1 MPTAP
6 KSRCRSK
13 PGMAEPPLKVV
24 IVDDE
29 PLAVE
34 RLTML
39 CAKLDRIAV
48 IGSAGDGQSAL
59 EMLDRCAPD
68 LLLLDIAMPRVDGVS
83 FARILEHRTP
93 RPSVI
98 FVTAYDHYAVDA
110 FDVSAVDYLLKPVA
124 AERLERAIARVRD
137 TRPSVTPPP
146 SELDQLWVPH
156 RSEMIRIPV
165 AGIDRVEAE
174 RDYMRLHV
182 GARSHLIHMT
192 IAELEQRLNP
202 AAFLRVH
209 RSAIVRTDRIARI
222 GKDNAGNWFA
232 ELVDGHRLRVGRT
245 YRARLKALVR
255 REAVNR

>member
-1 MPTAP
+1 
-6 KSRCRSK
+6 
-13 PGMAEPPLKVV
+13 MAEPPLKLL

-39 CAKLDRIAV
+39 CAGLDGIAV
-48 IGSAGDGQSAL
+48 IGSARDGEAAL
-59 EMLDRCAPD
+59 DMLDRCAPD
-68 LLLLDIAMPRVDGVS
+68 LLLLDIAMPRMDGVS
-83 FARILEHRTP
+83 LARMLERRAV
-93 RPSVI
+93 RPAVI

-110 FDVSAVDYLLKPVA
+110 FDVAAVDYLLKPVA

-137 TRPSVTPPP
+137 ARRGTARPPDEP
-146 SELDQLWVPH
+146 DQLWVPH

-182 GARSHLIHMT
+182 GARSYLIHMT
-192 IAELEQRLNP
+192 IAELEQRLDS

-209 RSAIVRTDRIARI
+209 RSAIVRIDRIDRV
-222 GKDNAGNWFA
+222 GKDDMGNWFA
-232 ELVDGHRLRVGRT
+232 ELADGHRLRVGRT

-255 REAVNR
+255 RDAVNG

>member
-1 MPTAP
+1 
-6 KSRCRSK
+6 
-13 PGMAEPPLKVV
+13 MAEPPLKLL

-39 CAKLDRIAV
+39 CFGLEGIAV
-48 IGSAGDGQSAL
+48 IGSARDGEAAL
-59 EMLDRCAPD
+59 DLLDRCAPD
-68 LLLLDIAMPRVDGVS
+68 LLLLDIAMPRMDGVS
-83 FARILEHRTP
+83 LARALERRTV
-93 RPSVI
+93 RPAVI
-98 FVTAYDHYAVDA
+98 FVTAYDHHAVDA
-110 FDVSAVDYLLKPVA
+110 FDVAAVDYLLKPVA

-137 TRPSVTPPP
+137 ARRGAARPPDEP
-146 SELDQLWVPH
+146 DQLWVPH

-182 GARSHLIHMT
+182 GARSYLIHMT
-192 IAELEQRLNP
+192 IAELEQRLDS

-209 RSAIVRTDRIARI
+209 RSAIVRIDRIDRV
-222 GKDNAGNWFA
+222 GKDDMGNWFA
-232 ELVDGHRLRVGRT
+232 ELADGHRLRVGRT

-255 REAVNR
+255 RDAVNG